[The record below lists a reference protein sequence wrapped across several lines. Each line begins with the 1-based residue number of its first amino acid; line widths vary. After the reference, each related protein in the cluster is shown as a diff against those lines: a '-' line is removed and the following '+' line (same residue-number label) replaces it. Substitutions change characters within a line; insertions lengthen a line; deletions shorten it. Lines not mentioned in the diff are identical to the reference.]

1 MRRNSA
7 FVWLALWLSSGL
19 ANAAPF
25 NSPADRDLIR
35 ERQDRVLQEQR
46 QRLQELEQLPGATPQ
61 VSAPSPAG
69 QEDCFS
75 ITQIRLSGA
84 SLMPAARQRE
94 LLSPFEGQCL
104 GSSRLNELLKVI
116 TQYYIDKGYVTTRAY
131 LPQQDLSDGELEVL
145 VVEGRLEGI
154 DSSAIASERELAMS
168 FPGEVGE
175 PLSLRELEQ
184 LVDQLGRLPS
194 RPAQLELLPGKEVGG
209 SRVQLKGEPDKPWRV
224 GLNRHNDGDVSTGE
238 QQWGASLDWDSPL
251 GLADQLSLRGGG
263 DTVSDHWQHSANQSL
278 YYNLPYGWWTFS
290 YSYSQSYYRTLM
302 QLFRPEMF
310 GDTADT
316 AFYKQFVH
324 SGISR
329 SLSAG
334 LTKELQDSGLA
345 MKDGAFDLGKAV
357 LEHPGLVVESVF
369 EAVAGLPQSLRDG
382 LVESGV
388 SIGEGAAVSFDENL
402 TDKLNAIYGTDI
414 SGAQTALLAIRTIA
428 AISGAG
434 AAGKAGG
441 KLTKEVAEAVGKKL
455 DEAKA
460 AKLEAEAQAKAREE
474 INARRDDAQQYDHF
488 RKPDSS
494 APGGEWD
501 WQKQAPNNGAVPGTQ
516 QTVTVQP
523 GGVLDRYGQRG
534 GEYMSPAG
542 TPYEARALP
551 PGKRA
556 EPYEQY
562 LVLKPFTVTQE
573 KIAPAF
579 GQAGGGVQMR
589 ASIPEVQNRVATI
602 NDLIK
607 HGYLKEPKK

>member
-278 YYNLPYGWWTFS
+278 YYSLPYGWWTFS
-290 YSYSQSYYRTLM
+290 YSYSQSYYRTLNEANGFSFETDGDSKTQ
-302 QLFRPEMF
+302 QLRGERVLHR
-310 GDTADT
+310 DNVSKTA
-316 AFYKQFVH
+316 A
-324 SGISR
+324 SLGISQVHTRNYLEDSLIDVSSQRLTESQLGFNHGRRVGGAFVNVDLGWQQGIGALDAQHEGHPRGGQPVARYNKYSLTASYLQPFQLWGESLSFDSLLNAQRSEDVLYSPQRISIGGLSSVRGFKEQSLSGDSGGYWRNQLRWRRPVSWEPLRPFVQEYGLAFAYDMGMIRSDRYNPVQRGRLSGNAVELNARGPNMAASVTFAR
-329 SLSAG
+329 SLERPDAI
-334 LTKELQDSGLA
+334 ERQ
-345 MKDGAFDLGKAV
+345 
-357 LEHPGLVVESVF
+357 EHPVYF
-369 EAVAGLPQSLRDG
+369 R
-382 LVESGV
+382 
-388 SIGEGAAVSFDENL
+388 
-402 TDKLNAIYGTDI
+402 
-414 SGAQTALLAIRTIA
+414 
-428 AISGAG
+428 
-434 AAGKAGG
+434 
-441 KLTKEVAEAVGKKL
+441 L
-455 DEAKA
+455 D
-460 AKLEAEAQAKAREE
+460 L
-474 INARRDDAQQYDHF
+474 F
-488 RKPDSS
+488 
-494 APGGEWD
+494 
-501 WQKQAPNNGAVPGTQ
+501 
-516 QTVTVQP
+516 
-523 GGVLDRYGQRG
+523 
-534 GEYMSPAG
+534 
-542 TPYEARALP
+542 
-551 PGKRA
+551 
-556 EPYEQY
+556 
-562 LVLKPFTVTQE
+562 F
-573 KIAPAF
+573 
-579 GQAGGGVQMR
+579 
-589 ASIPEVQNRVATI
+589 
-602 NDLIK
+602 
-607 HGYLKEPKK
+607 